1 MPDTTEQWTLMKDG
15 TALITFTSM
24 LEANVQSDSAVLEE
38 PLEQGSFAAFNRV
51 QYSDVFRVKLAIEG
65 DAADLQKAQE
75 TLKQL
80 KSGTDTFSLVTPD
93 YEHEN
98 LTLEERVWKALGN
111 IYDPEIPVDI
121 VNLGLV
127 YGVEVIPQQDGGSH
141 VNVQMTL
148 TAPGCGMGPHLM
160 AEAEMNI
167 AALDGVKSVDVEFVW
182 DPPWNQDMM
191 SEEARMELGLI

>member
-15 TALITFTSM
+15 AVLITFTTM
-24 LEANVQSDSAVLEE
+24 LESNVQSDSAVLEE

-98 LTLEERVWKALGN
+98 LTLES
-111 IYDPEIPVDI
+111 YDYMRNQRQGYGLLIVDLRLKEIREVQTGTATQCKNASNASKQKTGRTQTQAADQKTTDS
-121 VNLGLV
+121 VNKQSSILAG
-127 YGVEVIPQQDGGSH
+127 IIGGGG
-141 VNVQMTL
+141 
-148 TAPGCGMGPHLM
+148 A
-160 AEAEMNI
+160 
-167 AALDGVKSVDVEFVW
+167 
-182 DPPWNQDMM
+182 
-191 SEEARMELGLI
+191 

>member
-15 TALITFTSM
+15 AALITFTTM
-24 LEANVQSDSAVLEE
+24 LESNVQSDSAVLEE

-75 TLKQL
+75 TLKEL

-98 LTLEERVWKALGN
+98 LTLES
-111 IYDPEIPVDI
+111 YDYMRNQRQGYGLLVVDLRLKEIR
-121 VNLGLV
+121 
-127 YGVEVIPQQDGGSH
+127 EVQTGTA
-141 VNVQMTL
+141 TL
-148 TAPGCGMGPHLM
+148 TAAQCKNASNASKQKTGRTQTQ
-160 AEAEMNI
+160 
-167 AALDGVKSVDVEFVW
+167 AADQKTTDSV
-182 DPPWNQDMM
+182 NKQ
-191 SEEARMELGLI
+191 SSILAGIIGGGGK

>member
-15 TALITFTSM
+15 AALITFTSM

-98 LTLEERVWKALGN
+98 LTLES
-111 IYDPEIPVDI
+111 YDYMRNQRQGYGLLVVDLRLKEIR
-121 VNLGLV
+121 
-127 YGVEVIPQQDGGSH
+127 EVQTGTA
-141 VNVQMTL
+141 TL
-148 TAPGCGMGPHLM
+148 TTVQCKNASNASKQKTGRTQTQAADQKTTDSIQKQTSVL
-160 AEAEMNI
+160 EAGRQAI
-167 AALDGVKSVDVEFVW
+167 FS
-182 DPPWNQDMM
+182 
-191 SEEARMELGLI
+191 

>member
-15 TALITFTSM
+15 ATLITFTTM

-75 TLKQL
+75 TLKEL

-93 YEHEN
+93 YEYEN
-98 LTLEERVWKALGN
+98 LTLESYDYMRNQRQGNGLLIVDMRIKEIREVQTGTATLTTAQCKNVSNASKQKTGRTQTQEPSQKTKDSLDNRTATKAL
-111 IYDPEIPVDI
+111 VDA
-121 VNLGLV
+121 VTG
-127 YGVEVIPQQDGGSH
+127 GGS
-141 VNVQMTL
+141 
-148 TAPGCGMGPHLM
+148 
-160 AEAEMNI
+160 
-167 AALDGVKSVDVEFVW
+167 
-182 DPPWNQDMM
+182 
-191 SEEARMELGLI
+191 

>member
-1 MPDTTEQWTLMKDG
+1 MPDMTEQWTLMKDG
-15 TALITFTSM
+15 AALITFTSM

-98 LTLEERVWKALGN
+98 LTLES
-111 IYDPEIPVDI
+111 YDYMRNQRQGYGLLVIDLRLKEIR
-121 VNLGLV
+121 
-127 YGVEVIPQQDGGSH
+127 EVQTGTA
-141 VNVQMTL
+141 TL
-148 TAPGCGMGPHLM
+148 TTAQCKNASNASKQKTGRTQAQEPSQKTK
-160 AEAEMNI
+160 
-167 AALDGVKSVDVEFVW
+167 DSVQRSSLRDFKDW
-182 DPPWNQDMM
+182 
-191 SEEARMELGLI
+191 AKGGGGK

>member
-1 MPDTTEQWTLMKDG
+1 MPDITEQWTLMKDG
-15 TALITFTSM
+15 AALITFTSM

-98 LTLEERVWKALGN
+98 LTLES
-111 IYDPEIPVDI
+111 YDYMRNQRQGYGLLVVDLRLKEIR
-121 VNLGLV
+121 
-127 YGVEVIPQQDGGSH
+127 EVQTGTA
-141 VNVQMTL
+141 TL
-148 TAPGCGMGPHLM
+148 TTAQCKNASNASKQKTGRTQAQEPSQKTK
-160 AEAEMNI
+160 
-167 AALDGVKSVDVEFVW
+167 DSVQRSSLRDFKDW
-182 DPPWNQDMM
+182 
-191 SEEARMELGLI
+191 AKGGGGA

>member
-15 TALITFTSM
+15 AVLIMFTSM

-75 TLKQL
+75 TLKEL

-98 LTLEERVWKALGN
+98 LTLESYDYMRNQRQGN
-111 IYDPEIPVDI
+111 GLLIVDMRIKEIR
-121 VNLGLV
+121 
-127 YGVEVIPQQDGGSH
+127 EVQTGTA
-141 VNVQMTL
+141 TL
-148 TAPGCGMGPHLM
+148 TTAQCKNASNASKQKTGRTQTKD
-160 AEAEMNI
+160 ADAKTQESI
-167 AALDGVKSVDVEFVW
+167 SKQSSVLATVIGGGG
-182 DPPWNQDMM
+182 
-191 SEEARMELGLI
+191 A